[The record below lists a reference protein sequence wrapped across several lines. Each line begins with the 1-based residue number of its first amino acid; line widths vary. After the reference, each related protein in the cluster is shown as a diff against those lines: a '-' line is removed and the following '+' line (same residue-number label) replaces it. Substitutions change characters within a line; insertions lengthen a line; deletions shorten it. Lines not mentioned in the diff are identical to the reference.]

1 MEHVRVDQTAVG
13 HGKALADRVLGL
25 DSLLHLRKFHQVHN
39 AVAVK
44 INVCCVVLRNGNF
57 DTLQR

>member
-44 INVCCVVLRNGNF
+44 IKHLKGQLKLAR
-57 DTLQR
+57 R